1 MSNLYKCKIHI
12 KGLFLSLKEEKPVLG
27 SRDRT
32 VDSILIPLGEG
43 SQFRPPEPVLKG
55 QYGGN
60 MPIALPKDV
69 ETRSSLKLMI

>member
-12 KGLFLSLKEEKPVLG
+12 KGLFLSLKEEKPVMS

-32 VDSILIPLGEG
+32 VDNMLAPLGQG
-43 SQFRPPEPVLKG
+43 SEFRPPEPVLKG
-55 QYGGN
+55 QYNGS